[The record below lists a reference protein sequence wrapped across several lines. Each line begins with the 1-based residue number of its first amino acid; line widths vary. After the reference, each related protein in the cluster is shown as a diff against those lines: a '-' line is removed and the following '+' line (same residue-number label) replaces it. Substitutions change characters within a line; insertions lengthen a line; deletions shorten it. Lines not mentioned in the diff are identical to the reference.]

1 MKYSETEVIGSE
13 LPIEKE
19 KGEYKYFEEVVGSG
33 IYQQVAWEKNQ
44 TNYIPL
50 YSNDPKELPILND
63 SEIDFAEDEEV

>member
-33 IYQQVAWEKNQ
+33 IYQQVAWEKTKQ
-44 TNYIPL
+44 IISL
-50 YSNDPKELPILND
+50 YTVTTQKNCQS
-63 SEIDFAEDEEV
+63 